1 MKKLWLSMV
10 GLVALGIAAPASAAD
25 LAVKAPPPAPPPV
38 VVPYYNWTGPYAGFN
53 GGWGEARNCWDF
65 LTVTGVFFNDNCR
78 GASGGVAGGQ
88 VGYRWQTGSWV
99 WGVEALAD
107 WANLSRSR
115 VSFLDPDFTLR
126 AKVDGIG
133 LITGQIGYAWD
144 AALFYLRGGAA
155 VTHNQFDIFTTL
167 AGINLASDTT
177 SRWGGTA
184 GVGFEYLF
192 TPNWSV
198 GVEYDHLWMGN
209 QNNSFGVVVV
219 PGFVSDRI
227 SENVDMVTVRVNYR
241 FGGWGVPVGPRY

>member
-1 MKKLWLSMV
+1 MKKFWLSMV

-53 GGWGEARNCWDF
+53 GGWGNARNCWDF
-65 LTVTGVFFNDNCR
+65 LDVTGDVFNDNCR

-126 AKVDGIG
+126 GKVDGIG

-177 SRWGGTA
+177 SRWGGTL
-184 GVGFEYLF
+184 GVGFEYGF

-241 FGGWGVPVGPRY
+241 FGGWGVPVAPRY

>member
-1 MKKLWLSMV
+1 MKKLLLAVSALALST
-10 GLVALGIAAPASAAD
+10 VAASAAD
-25 LAVKAPPPAPPPV
+25 LYTKAPPPPAPPPV
-38 VVPYYNWTGPYAGFN
+38 VAPIYTWTGWYAGFN
-53 GGWGEARNCWDF
+53 GGWGNARNCWDF
-65 LTVTGVFFNDNCR
+65 LTVTGVFFNDNCN
-78 GASGGVAGGQ
+78 GASGGEAGGQ

-115 VSFLDPDFTLR
+115 VSLIDPDFTLR

-133 LITGQIGYAWD
+133 LLTGQIGYAWG
-144 AALFYLRGGAA
+144 AAMVYVKGGAA
-155 VTHNQFDIFTTL
+155 VTHNQLDIFSTL
-167 AGINLASDTT
+167 TGINLASDTT

-209 QNNSFGVVVV
+209 QNNSFVVVA
-219 PGFVSDRI
+219 PFVSDRI
-227 SENVDMVTVRVNYR
+227 SQNIDMVTLRVNYR
-241 FGGWGVPVGPRY
+241 FGGWGAPVAARY